1 MKRLIYQVN
10 VGKGSRLYDWCI
22 ESVRKYC
29 ERHGIEHHVQTQPIL
44 KITPD
49 PKTTGRSVEATARL
63 GYLPIYEK
71 ENAFDCFPEYDQVAI
86 IDSDIYIREDAPCI
100 FDDLGSEIDF
110 GGVIEAH
117 MPCTP
122 QYRRKIISY
131 SQGQYG
137 QLARK
142 VKWHFDKSGFEF
154 YNMGLMVMQK
164 SILKHLNG
172 ETPEQFIRRPEFKG
186 FVDGIG
192 RWKWST
198 DQTLLNYWVR
208 QSGMKQQHLH
218 WKWNGLFRG
227 IDDRY
232 LPKCHFI
239 HFFLKDKLPNRGEDV
254 GELEKVIRNQKH
266 SIDTYHR

>member
-1 MKRLIYQVN
+1 MKSLKTRLIYQVY
-10 VGKGSRLYDWCI
+10 VGKSSKLYDWCI
-22 ESVRKYC
+22 ETVSAYCKKY
-29 ERHGIEHHVQTQPIL
+29 GIDHIVQREPVL
-44 KITPD
+44 KICPD
-49 PKTTGRSVEATARL
+49 IKVTGRSRESFEKH
-63 GYLPIYEK
+63 GGFLPIYEK
-71 ENAFDCFPEYDQVAI
+71 ENALGYFDRYDQIAI
-86 IDSDIYIREDAPCI
+86 IDSDIYIHENAPNIFEDLKE
-100 FDDLGSEIDF
+100 DTDF
-110 GGVIEAH
+110 AGVIESQ

-122 QYRRKIISY
+122 KYYQKIFAY
-131 SQGQYG
+131 SHGQYY
-137 QLARK
+137 QLAKK
-142 VKWHFDKSGFEF
+142 VKWHYDKHGFEF

-164 SILKHLNG
+164 SIVRYLNG

-254 GELEKVIRNQKH
+254 VELEKVIRNQK
-266 SIDTYHR
+266 T

>member
-22 ESVRKYC
+22 GSVADYC
-29 ERHGIEHHVQTQPIL
+29 KHHDIDHKIQTEPIL
-44 KITPD
+44 RITPD
-49 PKTTGRSVEATARL
+49 VEKTGRSVEATARL

-71 ENAFDCFPEYDQVAI
+71 ENAFNYFPEYDQIAI
-86 IDSDIYIREDAPCI
+86 IDSDIYIRENAPCI
-100 FDDLGSEIDF
+100 FDDLNEDTDF
-110 GGVIEAH
+110 AGVIERD
-117 MPCTP
+117 MKCTP
-122 QYRRKIISY
+122 QYRRKILAY
-131 SQGQYG
+131 SRGQYNS
-137 QLARK
+137 LMDVDWKINA
-142 VKWHFDKSGFEF
+142 SGHEF

-164 SILKHLNG
+164 SILNHLNG
-172 ETPEQFIRRPEFKG
+172 ETPEQFIRRPEFKK

-192 RWKWST
+192 KWKWST

-208 QSGMKQQHLH
+208 KSGMKQQHLQ

-227 IDDRY
+227 IDDRV

-254 GELEKVIRNQKH
+254 DELEKVIRNQRH
-266 SIDTYHR
+266 SIDVYHT